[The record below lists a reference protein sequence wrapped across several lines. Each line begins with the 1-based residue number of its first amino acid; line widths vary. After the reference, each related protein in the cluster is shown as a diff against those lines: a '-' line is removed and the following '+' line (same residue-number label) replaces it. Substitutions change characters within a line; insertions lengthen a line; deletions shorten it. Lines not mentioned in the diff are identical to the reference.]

1 MCLFLQSHY
10 ATMRA
15 MHKVPVAYKMCQS
28 AIRAGNMRDKPD
40 LWTLSDARQKVRD
53 LPDAQKR
60 IFLLMCDFW
69 VANDQL
75 PTLQTIADRMG
86 YRSVNAAQQAV
97 LALEGKGLLER
108 NEAQRLRFRRI
119 DGMNLGEVFRTASTS
134 QTAG

>member
-1 MCLFLQSHY
+1 MCKESFAYNLCQPE
-10 ATMRA
+10 MRA
-15 MHKVPVAYKMCQS
+15 GKAREVPV
-28 AIRAGNMRDKPD
+28 R
-40 LWTLSDARQKVRD
+40 WTISDAKRKVRD

-69 VANDQL
+69 EANDQL

-119 DGMNLGEVFRTASTS
+119 DGMNLGEVFRTNAASK
-134 QTAG
+134 TAC

>member
-1 MCLFLQSHY
+1 M
-10 ATMRA
+10 
-15 MHKVPVAYKMCQS
+15 
-28 AIRAGNMRDKPD
+28 
-40 LWTLSDARQKVRD
+40 RD

-69 VANDQL
+69 VVNDQL

-119 DGMNLGEVFRTASTS
+119 DGMNLGEVFRTDSTS